1 MDTSSEITKNLREVT
16 TQSDTKGG
24 KDLQLPPLP
33 PRLLTLPPPPTVK
46 GQNILPPPPPGKP
59 DILPPPPPP
68 KTSSDVS
75 NQGVYHDEPKGKL
88 CQYFHL

>member
-1 MDTSSEITKNLREVT
+1 MDRSSEITKNSREVT
-16 TQSDTKGG
+16 IQSDTRGG

-33 PRLLTLPPPPTVK
+33 PHLLTLPPPPPVI
-46 GQNILPPPPPGKP
+46 GQDILPPPPPEIQ

-68 KTSSDVS
+68 NTGSDVS